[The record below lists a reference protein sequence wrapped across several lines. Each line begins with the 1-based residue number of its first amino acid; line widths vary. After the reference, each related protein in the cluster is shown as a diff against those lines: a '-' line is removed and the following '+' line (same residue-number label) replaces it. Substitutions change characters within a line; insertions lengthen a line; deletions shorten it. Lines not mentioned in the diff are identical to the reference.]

1 MHGSPERNG
10 NSGSPCTVFRLSL
23 LPFDEGRPLEEFCH
37 NQHQHSKGLFS
48 MSQPVNDAL
57 QQQPLNP
64 ASVFALCV
72 CRLQADID
80 WTCAGH
86 LRRWGR
92 IPQVPPVLLLPPL
105 LHSHRVHAAAGG
117 LPAAAAAA
125 GSGPPGAQSNPC
137 MIATATAYSMQGKQV
152 LVPSAAATRQ
162 RLLPFVMHTTPAG
175 NDERCWFVKGAVSY
189 LRANTLYCLP
199 VLGSVTLKLL
209 VAFLPALEVCVLQRG
224 ARLSAR
230 THAFQSSCY
239 SWDK

>member
-1 MHGSPERNG
+1 M
-10 NSGSPCTVFRLSL
+10 
-23 LPFDEGRPLEEFCH
+23 
-37 NQHQHSKGLFS
+37 
-48 MSQPVNDAL
+48 
-57 QQQPLNP
+57 
-64 ASVFALCV
+64 CV

-105 LHSHRVHAAAGG
+105 LHSHQVHAAAGG

-137 MIATATAYSMQGKQV
+137 MIATRAYSIQETAYSIQGKQV

-162 RLLPFVMHTTPAG
+162 RLLPLVMHTTPAG
-175 NDERCWFVKGAVSY
+175 NYERCWFVKGAVSY

-199 VLGSVTLKLL
+199 VLGSVNLKLL
-209 VAFLPALEVCVLQRG
+209 VAFLPALEVCVLQNQRG
-224 ARLSAR
+224 ELDFQHVLMPFKAAVIPGTSKRGSETYSACGKSNSCSSGPHLSDAD
-230 THAFQSSCY
+230 AVSCAELVL
-239 SWDK
+239 DLLAALQ